1 MKLGE
6 PRYFHYKPSLLNPYI
21 KQTFQEA
28 LQNKVA
34 AQFKSKEKKK
44 KPLYI
49 FKYALIYLH
58 QAPGKSIQIFWSGWK
73 KKKEQTLST
82 SEYFSTFY
90 LGATLGTFVSG
101 PIALIRERAWGI
113 SPLQVGQSG

>member
-1 MKLGE
+1 M
-6 PRYFHYKPSLLNPYI
+6 PWFIYI
-21 KQTFQEA
+21 KHQVN
-28 LQNKVA
+28 L
-34 AQFKSKEKKK
+34 
-44 KPLYI
+44 
-49 FKYALIYLH
+49 FKY
-58 QAPGKSIQIFWSGWK
+58 SGQGEK